1 MTMIFDPRGVVHAER
16 REIAPRVASLGGL
29 RVAVL
34 DNTKW
39 NGWKLLDRTM
49 ALLGEEIPFA
59 SVTRYKKESFSVD
72 AEPELIARI
81 AAENDV
87 ALIGIGD

>member
-1 MTMIFDPRGVVHAER
+1 MIYDPRGVVD
-16 REIAPRVASLGGL
+16 APHLALAKRPASLAGL

-39 NGWKLLDRTM
+39 NGWKLEERVAK
-49 ALLGEEIPFA
+49 ALAKEHGLGTA
-59 SVTRYKKESFSVD
+59 TRYKKESFSRD
-72 AEPELIARI
+72 AAPELLAKI

-87 ALIGIGD
+87 ALTGIGD

>member
-1 MTMIFDPRGVVHAER
+1 MLFDPRGIVDAPALEL
-16 REIAPRVASLGGL
+16 APRPAKLAGL

-39 NGWKLLDRTM
+39 NGWKLEERIAN
-49 ALLGEEIPFA
+49 ALAKAHGLGPI
-59 SVTRYKKESFSVD
+59 TRYKKESFSRD
-72 AEPELIARI
+72 ATPELLARI

-87 ALIGIGD
+87 ALTGIGD